1 MEKESTTATKKR
13 NLCPLHLV
21 LTVGIAAAYGIS
33 LALCYDALV
42 IDVIFWLICSL
53 IPLGLFVTMCLKFHG
68 IPQILRSRTG
78 GIVML
83 VSLAVLLALVSVLVG
98 GIIALISLALGILM
112 FRTIHSLPVYGYGYY
127 EKEVVVD
134 HADGTK
140 AAYNVTIYNH
150 GEATEK
156 EQIDHALEKE
166 GYRIGTKWR
175 YQ

>member
-1 MEKESTTATKKR
+1 MEKKPATVAKKQS
-13 NLCPLHLV
+13 LCPLHIV

-33 LALCYDALV
+33 LAFCYEALI

-53 IPLGLFVTMCLKFHG
+53 IPLGLFVAMCLKFHG

-78 GIVML
+78 GIIML
-83 VSLAVLLALVSVLVG
+83 VALAVLLVLVSILVG
-98 GIIALISLALGILM
+98 GIIAMISLALGILM
-112 FRTIHSLPVYGYGYY
+112 FRTIHSMPVYGYGYY
-127 EKEVVVD
+127 DKEVVVD
-134 HADGTK
+134 NPDGSK
-140 AAYNVTIYNH
+140 SHYNVTIYNH

-166 GYRIGTKWR
+166 GHRIGTNWR